1 MKRIL
6 ITFGG
11 SAYEATVG
19 ATVED
24 HKRFGADECRV
35 YDDVWL
41 RAHPFYELNRW
52 LFELPGVRGLC
63 WFAWKPL
70 IIMDA
75 LERFASDGD
84 VVLFI
89 DGDTHPIADM
99 TPLFDRCVADGGQM
113 LFAAQGCSNRQ
124 WVKDDCW
131 VVMSACHTY
140 YGRPSVE
147 LDTQAGVARFM
158 LFQKGPWHVKQFL
171 AEWLTYCLNPL
182 ATTFDKS
189 RIGDYYDETSVEA
202 EGFCE
207 HRTEQAIMTLLAHK
221 YGFKLYREACAFG
234 NDELAKF
241 GTDSFY
247 GQVFEQVYGAG
258 PRNNEGSRYRNV

>member
-1 MKRIL
+1 VKRIL

-24 HKRFGADECRV
+24 HKRFGADACYV

-52 LFELPGVRGLC
+52 LFDLPGVRGLC

-75 LERFASDGD
+75 LERFAADGD

-113 LFAAQGCSNRQ
+113 VFAAQGCSNRQ
-124 WVKDDCW
+124 WVKADCW
-131 VVMSACHTY
+131 IMLAAGPVIP
-140 YGRPSVE
+140 GRRDVDI
-147 LDTQAGVARFM
+147 DTQAGVARFM

-171 AEWLTYCLNPL
+171 MEWLTYCVNPW
-182 ATTFDKS
+182 ATTFDESKW
-189 RIGDYYDETSVEA
+189 GMEA
-202 EGFCE
+202 EGFE
-207 HRTEQAIMTLLAHK
+207 QHRTEQAIMTLLAHR

-247 GQVFEQVYGAG
+247 GQVFEQLYGAG

>member
-1 MKRIL
+1 MRKIL

-24 HKRFGADECRV
+24 HKRFGADACYV

-75 LERFASDGD
+75 LERFAADRD
-84 VVLFI
+84 VVMFI

-113 LFAAQGCSNRQ
+113 LFAAQGCDNLQ
-124 WVKDDCW
+124 FCKWDCW
-131 VVMSACHTY
+131 AVMAAGENY
-140 YGRPSVE
+140 PGRRAVE
-147 LDTQAGVARFM
+147 LRSQAGVARFM
-158 LFQKGPWHVKQFL
+158 LFQKGPYHVKQFL
-171 AEWLTYCLNPL
+171 MEWQTYCLNPL
-182 ATTFDKS
+182 ATTFAPSKIA
-189 RIGDYYDETSVEA
+189 RELT
-202 EGFCE
+202 GFHE

-221 YGFKLYREACAFG
+221 YNFKLYREACEFG

-241 GTDSFY
+241 GTDNFY
-247 GQVFEQVYGAG
+247 PQVFEQRYGAG
-258 PRNNEGSRYRNV
+258 PRNDSGSRYRNV

>member
-1 MKRIL
+1 LKRIL

-24 HKRFGADECRV
+24 HKRFGADACYV

-75 LERFASDGD
+75 LERFAADGD

-99 TPLFDRCVADGGQM
+99 SPLFDRCVADGGQM

-124 WVKDDCW
+124 WVKSECFEVMAAERIVPGRRH
-131 VVMSACHTY
+131 VVIDS
-140 YGRPSVE
+140 
-147 LDTQAGVARFM
+147 QAGVARFM
-158 LFQKGPWHVKQFL
+158 LFQKGHWHVKQFL
-171 AEWLTYCLNPL
+171 AEWLTYCLNPT
-182 ATTFDKS
+182 ATTFDLPN
-189 RIGDYYDETSVEA
+189 GMMDEHP
-202 EGFCE
+202 GFE
-207 HRTEQAIMTLLAHK
+207 QHRTEQAIMTLLAHK
-221 YGFKLYREACAFG
+221 YGFKLYREADHFG
-234 NDELAKF
+234 DDELAKF
-241 GTDSFY
+241 ETDSWY
-247 GQVFEQVYGAG
+247 GTIFEQIYGAG
-258 PRNNEGSRYRNV
+258 PRNNEGSRYRNVG

>member
-1 MKRIL
+1 MRKIL

-24 HKRFGADECRV
+24 HKRFGADACYV

-52 LFELPGVRGLC
+52 LFDLPNVRGLC

-75 LERFASDGD
+75 LDRFAADGD

-124 WVKDDCW
+124 WVKADCW
-131 VVMSACHTY
+131 VTMSADVEVKGRRYVTY
-140 YGRPSVE
+140 DS
-147 LDTQAGVARFM
+147 QAGVARFI
-158 LFQKGPWHVKQFL
+158 LFQRGPWHVKQFL

-182 ATTFDKS
+182 STTFAKS
-189 RIGDYYDETSVEA
+189 RILTREA

-221 YGFKLYREACAFG
+221 YNFKLYREACEFG

-241 GTDSFY
+241 GTDNFY
-247 GQVFEQVYGAG
+247 PQVFEQLYGAG
-258 PRNNEGSRYRNV
+258 PRNDSGSRYRNV

>member
-24 HKRFGADECRV
+24 HKRFGADECYV

-75 LERFASDGD
+75 LERFAADGD
-84 VVLFI
+84 VVMFI

-124 WVKDDCW
+124 WVKADCW
-131 VVMSACHTY
+131 VTMAALIPIK
-140 YGRPSVE
+140 GRRH
-147 LDTQAGVARFM
+147 LDVSSQAGVARFM
-158 LFQKGPWHVKQFL
+158 LFQKGPWNVKQFL
-171 AEWLTYCLNPL
+171 AEWLAYCLNPL
-182 ATTFDKS
+182 ATTFQP
-189 RIGDYYDETSVEA
+189 SVLYPEA
-202 EGFCE
+202 QGFE
-207 HRTEQAIMTLLAHK
+207 QHRTEQAIMTLLAHR

-247 GQVFEQVYGAG
+247 GQVFEQTYGAG
-258 PRNNEGSRYRNV
+258 PRNDSGSRYRNV